1 MPKGEQRTAPNIA
14 TLRRLQSR
22 RRSQIQA
29 RRQEVALAQ
38 SKEPKHSISND
49 KINDILELTIN
60 TMVAFPSAPPIPPP
74 PSPKQARESLI
85 IVTNRRASQKAC
97 KQDQQRAK
105 GRRRSLKLDSS
116 MIVNRKILTKPS
128 KDTHEGELDEVR
140 TLIRKK
146 SLQRQDRERLLFF
159 LNKSG
164 ESILQE
170 NGEPNEKF
178 VDWRKVQTFVW
189 QSYRKSSPI

>member
-1 MPKGEQRTAPNIA
+1 MPEKKQRTVPNVA
-14 TLRRLQSR
+14 ALRRLQLR

-29 RRQEVALAQ
+29 RRQKVTLAQ
-38 SKEPKHSISND
+38 NKEANHSISNG
-49 KINDILELTIN
+49 KINDILERTIN
-60 TMVAFPSAPPIPPP
+60 TTVALPSAPPMPPP
-74 PSPKQARESLI
+74 PSPKQARKSLI
-85 IVTNRRASQKAC
+85 LVTNRRASQKAC

-116 MIVNRKILTKPS
+116 MIVNGEISTKRS
-128 KDTHEGELDEVR
+128 KDAYEGELDEIR

-146 SLQRQDRERLLFF
+146 ILQRQDRKRLLLF

>member
-1 MPKGEQRTAPNIA
+1 MPEKKQRKVPNVA
-14 TLRRLQSR
+14 ALRRLQLR

-29 RRQEVALAQ
+29 RRQKVTLAQ
-38 SKEPKHSISND
+38 NKEANHSISNG
-49 KINDILELTIN
+49 KINDILERTIN
-60 TMVAFPSAPPIPPP
+60 TTVALPSAPPMPPP
-74 PSPKQARESLI
+74 PSPKQARKSLI
-85 IVTNRRASQKAC
+85 LVTNRRASQKAC

-116 MIVNRKILTKPS
+116 MIVNGEISTKRS
-128 KDTHEGELDEVR
+128 KDAYEGELDEIR

-146 SLQRQDRERLLFF
+146 ILQRQDRKRLLLF

>member
-1 MPKGEQRTAPNIA
+1 MPEKKQRTVPNVA
-14 TLRRLQSR
+14 ALRRLQLR

-29 RRQEVALAQ
+29 RRQKVTLAQ
-38 SKEPKHSISND
+38 NKEANHSISNG
-49 KINDILELTIN
+49 KINDILERTIN
-60 TMVAFPSAPPIPPP
+60 TTVALPSAPPMPPP
-74 PSPKQARESLI
+74 PSPKQARKSLI
-85 IVTNRRASQKAC
+85 LVTNRRASQKAC

-116 MIVNRKILTKPS
+116 MIVNGEISTKRS
-128 KDTHEGELDEVR
+128 KDAHEGELDEIR

-146 SLQRQDRERLLFF
+146 ILQRQDRERLLLF

>member
-1 MPKGEQRTAPNIA
+1 MPEKKQRTVPNVA
-14 TLRRLQSR
+14 ALRRLQLR

-29 RRQEVALAQ
+29 RRQKVTLAQ
-38 SKEPKHSISND
+38 NKEANHSISNG
-49 KINDILELTIN
+49 KINDILERTIN
-60 TMVAFPSAPPIPPP
+60 TTVALPSAPPMPPP
-74 PSPKQARESLI
+74 PSPKQARKSLI
-85 IVTNRRASQKAC
+85 LVTNRRASQKAC

-116 MIVNRKILTKPS
+116 MIVNGEISTKRS
-128 KDTHEGELDEVR
+128 KDAYEGELDEIR

-146 SLQRQDRERLLFF
+146 ILQRQDRERLLLF

>member
-1 MPKGEQRTAPNIA
+1 MPEKKQRTVPNVA
-14 TLRRLQSR
+14 ALRRLQLR

-29 RRQEVALAQ
+29 RRQKVTLAQ
-38 SKEPKHSISND
+38 NKEANHSISNG
-49 KINDILELTIN
+49 KINDILERTIN
-60 TMVAFPSAPPIPPP
+60 TTVALPSAPPMPPP
-74 PSPKQARESLI
+74 PSPKQARKSLI
-85 IVTNRRASQKAC
+85 LVTNRRASQKAC

-116 MIVNRKILTKPS
+116 MIVNGDISTKRS
-128 KDTHEGELDEVR
+128 KDAYEGELDEIR

-146 SLQRQDRERLLFF
+146 ILQRQDRERLLLF

>member
-1 MPKGEQRTAPNIA
+1 MPEKKQRTVPNVA
-14 TLRRLQSR
+14 ALRRLQLR

-29 RRQEVALAQ
+29 RRQKVTLAQ
-38 SKEPKHSISND
+38 NKEANHSISNG
-49 KINDILELTIN
+49 KINDILERTIN
-60 TMVAFPSAPPIPPP
+60 TTVALPSAPPMPPP

-85 IVTNRRASQKAC
+85 IVTNRRASQKAY
-97 KQDQQRAK
+97 KQEQQRAK

-170 NGEPNEKF
+170 NGEVNKKF
-178 VDWRKVQTFVW
+178 VDWRKVQSFVW

>member
-1 MPKGEQRTAPNIA
+1 MPEKKQRKVPNVA
-14 TLRRLQSR
+14 ALRRLQLR

-29 RRQEVALAQ
+29 RRQKVTLAQ
-38 SKEPKHSISND
+38 NKEANHSISNG
-49 KINDILELTIN
+49 KINDILERTIN
-60 TMVAFPSAPPIPPP
+60 TTVALPSAPPMPPP
-74 PSPKQARESLI
+74 PSPKQARKSLI
-85 IVTNRRASQKAC
+85 LVTNRRASQKAC

-116 MIVNRKILTKPS
+116 MIVKGEISTKRS
-128 KDTHEGELDEVR
+128 KDAYEGELDEIR

-146 SLQRQDRERLLFF
+146 ILQRQDRERLLLF

-178 VDWRKVQTFVW
+178 IDWRKVQTFVW